1 MVLQSYVSVFQQL
14 LAVRETLVNLVQNMH
29 CGILK
34 MIATS
39 GFLAALDCTKF
50 VFCRGD
56 AQDPLKELTSPKPPS
71 RLQLGQD
78 AASCRDAEK
87 AEEPVPGL

>member
-39 GFLAALDCTKF
+39 GFLTALDCTKF
-50 VFCRGD
+50 VFCRGS
-56 AQDPLKELTSPKPPS
+56 APDP
-71 RLQLGQD
+71 
-78 AASCRDAEK
+78 AER
-87 AEEPVPGL
+87 AYVPQAP